1 MRFTDQDAILCH
13 RTTVFVADEFEP
25 QDYNNNNNNQLVL
38 RVKGFTEAKWAVA
51 SKSEDSYTKREA
63 ASVQGAQQ

>member
-1 MRFTDQDAILCH
+1 MCFFDQDEKVSILAESVEKNK
-13 RTTVFVADEFEP
+13 RT
-25 QDYNNNNNNQLVL
+25 QNYNNNQLIL
-38 RVKGFTEAKWAVA
+38 RANGFTEAKWAVA